1 MRLDKPT
8 TPTLILHGDEDR
20 CTPLGQAQEFYAALY
35 ERGVP
40 SRARRLSARGPR
52 LPGARASAG
61 RLAANGRLVR
71 PLSRIGAVSGSD
83 LVRFILWRL
92 AVAVPLLL
100 IISFGVFA
108 LVHLAPGDPVQGAAR
123 HAAVRPGDAR
133 HPPRAL
139 SPERPLHRPVRQMA
153 LAGAAGRSRPLDQRQ
168 PPGAQRDQRTRR
180 RHHLSSASSA
190 R

>member
-8 TPTLILHGDEDR
+8 TPTLILHGAEDR
-20 CTPLGQAQEFYAALY
+20 CTPLGQAQEFYAALV
-35 ERGVP
+35 ERGVDGG
-40 SRARRLSARGPR
+40 AGRLSARGPR
-52 LPGARASAG
+52 LPGARPSAG

-71 PLSRIGAVSGSD
+71 PLSRNGAVSGAD

-108 LVHLAPGDPVQGAAR
+108 LVHLAPGDPVRALLGTR
-123 HAAVRPGDAR
+123 PVRPGDAR
-133 HPPRAL
+133 GAPRAL
-139 SPERPLHRPVRQMA
+139 SPQRPLHRPVRQMA

-168 PPGAQRDQRTRR
+168 PAGPQRDQRARR
-180 RHHLSSASSA
+180 RHHLSSA
-190 R
+190 